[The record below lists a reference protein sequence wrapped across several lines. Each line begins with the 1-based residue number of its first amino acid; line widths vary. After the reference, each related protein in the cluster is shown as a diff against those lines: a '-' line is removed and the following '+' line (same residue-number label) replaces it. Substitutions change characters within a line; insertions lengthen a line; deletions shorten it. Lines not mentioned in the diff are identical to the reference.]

1 MARVVGNIAALKK
14 PLTGGEK
21 IPDGTCYKETAF
33 TRILKNSW
41 NGTAFTVFLFCMSM
55 HPRNGGES
63 WCTMEMAERC
73 SKLRANVT
81 RPKPFNLK
89 ELIKEYKESI
99 ISNTKIIQT
108 YLESGHGKSAPIF
121 IREALI
127 NNAKLR
133 LNILEILEEGK

>member
-1 MARVVGNIAALKK
+1 MARVVGNIAALKR

-21 IPDGTCYKETAF
+21 IPDGTSYKETAF

-41 NGTAFTVFLFCMSM
+41 NGTAFTVFLFCVSM

-81 RPKPFNLK
+81 RPKPFKLK
-89 ELIKEYKESI
+89 ELIKGYKESI
-99 ISNTKIIQT
+99 ISDTKVLQT
-108 YLESGHGKSAPIF
+108 HLASNRGNMDMIF